1 MKKNLTILFFLTAF
15 FLFSQEYTYREFGL
29 NEGLPSLQV
38 YDIHQDRNG
47 IIWFA
52 TDRGI
57 ANYNGYEIKSFGI
70 QDGVLN
76 NVILDFHPQTDGT
89 VYCSTLDCNLFYF
102 HENFQGFFP
111 YPFNN
116 LLTQNLTTLQY
127 IKNIYTSKDG
137 SLHLGCEQTLGPII
151 ISKNGKILQKPEKI
165 TKPSDTENTFTVLEK
180 KDDGT
185 FFSYKTKSIASH
197 KNTVYF
203 ENKDSFSNIDVVSL
217 PNSKYYIYK
226 SPFTV
231 FVFDQNMKLIKQIK
245 TEFEPISIKAIDEN
259 RFFIGYLFGGAKIV
273 DLKRGTTE
281 SFLENK
287 SITNFLI
294 DHEGGYWFTTLH
306 SGVFYSKEP
315 KIKILKGELSNFPV
329 NSLTKDDKGKI
340 FAGTS
345 NGKIFRIDP
354 DTHCQIMY
362 NTTHTRKAFV
372 EFDEKTKNS
381 YFFSAQ
387 SLFIN
392 KDFSS
397 PIEFPFYTTKMSE
410 PQDQKIILSQIKG
423 FSVYEKNSLKTI
435 QELPFRIHDACF
447 FKNEIFLGTPEG
459 VYVVDQKNKVS
470 SLKQFNQ
477 LFSFRVD
484 DIDYNE
490 SRNELYFAT
499 LGQGVVIYNKNNES
513 VFSITKKDGLLSDV
527 INEIY
532 IENKDT
538 IWVCTNSGLN
548 RVILNEQG
556 HFSIAGLKSS
566 NGLLNDGINDVE
578 ITNDT
583 LWIASK
589 KGLAYTPKQ
598 IFDQQDQSIPH
609 FLKIDYIKVND
620 IKSDQEKLI
629 SLSYK
634 ESRLEI
640 GFSDVSFKKGN
651 EITYHYF
658 LEGLDKKWYH
668 TTNRKVIF
676 PLLPPGH
683 YTFKVAVAN
692 PNRLRPKN
700 YLKIPIYIS
709 PPFWK
714 NSWFIITIIISIG
727 LIIYLFFK
735 TNVLSYNKDIIRELI
750 RLIIKKIKKKE
761 LYYVFKESGKEIRIK
776 TNTILYVQ
784 SAGNY
789 IDLVTEK
796 KVYTIRCKIGDF
808 IATTPD
814 PLEYIRIHRSYI
826 VRIDKIEIKSKTEIT
841 IKGDKIPVSN
851 SFSSELEKVF
861 F

>member
-1 MKKNLTILFFLTAF
+1 MKKNLTVIVFLTAF
-15 FLFSQEYTYREFGL
+15 FSYAQEYSYREFGL

-47 IIWFA
+47 ILWFA

-76 NVILDFHPQTDGT
+76 NVVLDFHPQADGT

-102 HENFQGFFP
+102 HEDFQGFFP
-111 YPFNN
+111 YPFNSLLAKN
-116 LLTQNLTTLQY
+116 LNTLQY
-127 IKNIYTSKDG
+127 VKSIYTSEDG
-137 SLHLGCEQTLGPII
+137 SLHLGCEGILGALV
-151 ISKNGKILQKPEKI
+151 ISKNGKILQRPDKI
-165 TKPSDTENTFTVLEK
+165 TDSSETENTYTVLEK
-180 KDDGT
+180 KDNGA
-185 FFSYKTKSIASH
+185 FFFYKTQTISPK
-197 KNTVYF
+197 KNSVHF
-203 ENKDSFSNIDVVSL
+203 KNKATLTKVDVIQL
-217 PNSKYYIYK
+217 PGSKYYVYK
-226 SPFTV
+226 SPFMV
-231 FVFDQNMKLIKQIK
+231 SVFDENIKLIREIK
-245 TEFEPISIKAIDEN
+245 TEFDPISIKAIDEN
-259 RFFIGYLFGGAKIV
+259 RFFIGYHFGGAKIV
-273 DLKRGTTE
+273 DLKNNTTE

-287 SITNFLI
+287 SVTNFLI

-306 SGVFYSKEP
+306 SGIWYTKEP

-329 NSLTKDDKGKI
+329 NSLTKDDNGKI
-340 FAGTS
+340 FAGTLS
-345 NGKIFRIDP
+345 GKIFGIGP
-354 DTHCQIMY
+354 NTQCQMIY

-372 EFDEKTKNS
+372 EFDKKTKNS
-381 YFFSAQ
+381 YFFSNQ
-387 SLFIN
+387 DLFIN
-392 KDFSS
+392 KDFSA
-397 PIEFPFYTTKMSE
+397 PIEFPIYTTKISE
-410 PQDQKIILSQIKG
+410 PQEQRIIFSLING
-423 FSVYEKNSLKTI
+423 FSVYEKNSFKTI
-435 QELPFRIHDACF
+435 REFPFRIHDACF
-447 FKNEIFLGTPEG
+447 FKNDIFLGTPEG
-459 VYVVDQKNKVS
+459 VYVVDEKNTVS
-470 SLKQFNQ
+470 DLKESNA

-490 SRNELYFAT
+490 ARNELYFAT
-499 LGQGVVIYNKNNES
+499 LGQGVVVYNKNNEK
-513 VFSITKKDGLLSDV
+513 VFSIAKKDGLLSDI

-548 RVILNEQG
+548 RVILDEEG
-556 HFSIAGLKSS
+556 HFSITGLKSS

-589 KGLAYTPKQ
+589 KGLVYTQKQ
-598 IFDQQDQSIPH
+598 IFDQQNQAIPH

-620 IKSDQEKLI
+620 AKASPEQLTQ
-629 SLSYK
+629 LSYK

-640 GFSDVSFKKGN
+640 AFSDVSFKKGN
-651 EITYHYF
+651 EIIYHYF
-658 LEGLDKKWYH
+658 LEGLDKKWYR

-683 YTFKVAVAN
+683 YTFKVAVTDSN
-692 PNRLRPKN
+692 GSDSKK
-700 YLKIPIYIS
+700 YLEIPIYIS

-714 NSWFIITIIISIG
+714 NSWFIASLIFAIG
-727 LIIYLFFK
+727 IIIYLFFK

-750 RLIIKKIKKKE
+750 RLIIKKIKNKE
-761 LYYVFKESGKEIRIK
+761 SYYVFKESGKEIRIK

-796 KVYTIRCKIGDF
+796 KIYTIRCKIGDF

-826 VRIDKIEIKSKTEIT
+826 VRIDKIETKSKTEIT
-841 IKGDKIPVSN
+841 IRGEKLPVSN